1 MIIKYRERI
10 FIDRYK
16 CIDVIKE
23 INANRMFE
31 YGGLLYVYKD
41 RYNIMTIAKEDVIE
55 IGNRKD
61 IKKCIE
67 HI

>member
-31 YGGLLYVYKD
+31 SGGLLYVYKD